1 MGCSVIGSTLGA
13 ICAVAIA
20 YQWGQVFYGG
30 AFADAWPFWCIFT
43 VPVFVPIGLGVGVV
57 VDTVSTALNKKASD
71 GPKDNRMPSW
81 PGQPHRTQKEA
92 ERGRAEAQ
100 FTLGLMY
107 ANGQCVPEDK
117 AEATKW
123 YGKAAEQG
131 NVDAQ
136 KALGAMYATGDGV
149 PKNYSEAYAW
159 YSVAAKNGDKDAKA
173 FLSKAKAA
181 LTPDQLAVAQRRA
194 AELNEQINANK
205 AK

>member
-1 MGCSVIGSTLGA
+1 
-13 ICAVAIA
+13 
-20 YQWGQVFYGG
+20 
-30 AFADAWPFWCIFT
+30 
-43 VPVFVPIGLGVGVV
+43 
-57 VDTVSTALNKKASD
+57 
-71 GPKDNRMPSW
+71 
-81 PGQPHRTQKEA
+81 
-92 ERGRAEAQ
+92 
-100 FTLGLMY
+100 MY

>member
-1 MGCSVIGSTLGA
+1 MLGA
-13 ICAVAIA
+13 AV
-20 YQWGQVFYGG
+20 G
-30 AFADAWPFWCIFT
+30 AFLAYTGHLPNDELIEDFTFSLKLGCLAVIF
-43 VPVFVPIGLGVGVV
+43 PGVV
-57 VDTVSTALNKKASD
+57 ICVRSSRRPTGHLLPN
-71 GPKDNRMPSW
+71 W

-92 ERGRAEAQ
+92 ERGHAEAQ